1 MGVQSRLNGVV
12 CAKCGKPKIVRPDGG
27 LLCSDCERKALEQF
41 AKMRPDLAKKG
52 KLKIVW
58 QPLDNQE

>member
-1 MGVQSRLNGVV
+1 MKLDKYLGGIT